1 MNRNIRILQNVMWG
15 AFGLVF
21 LGLIYWQLI
30 GANAILARDDNPRRV
45 IAEQRIRRGQI
56 LTANGVALAQTLTDE
71 NGLTQRRYPYPNL
84 ASVTGYYSV
93 RYGAGG
99 LESTFDHLLRGED
112 RQSEL
117 DRLLHRPPVGQNIT
131 VTIQLPAQI
140 AADTALAQANVTGAA
155 LVMNAQSGEVLVMAG
170 RPTFDPNTLDEQW
183 DALVADPSAPLLN
196 RATQGVF
203 PLGELVRVV
212 GMIGLF
218 EAGATIPPEPLTAPL
233 PELLAPLGGLGLS
246 ATAHQLQFDRP
257 LPVNLPSSAG
267 RIPTDLPNKAE
278 EIAATPLHVALMGAA
293 LLTAGAPP
301 TPTLISPVSSSAQPT
316 RLLGIDTAAWV
327 SGTLTE
333 FEALAS
339 PEVTGSEPLSWYV
352 GLQPTNPP
360 LVTVV
365 VVTTPQ
371 ANRRAAAEIARATLK
386 AITIPQQEE

>member
-21 LGLIYWQLI
+21 WGLVYWQLI
-30 GANAILARDDNPRRV
+30 GAGAILARDDNPRRV

-56 LTANGVALAQTLTDE
+56 STAGGVALAQTVTEAD
-71 NGLTQRRYPYPNL
+71 GLTRRRYPYPNL

-93 RYGAGG
+93 RYGTGG
-99 LESTFDHLLRGED
+99 LEAAFDGFLRGED

-140 AADTALAQANVTGAA
+140 AADTALAQANVTGAV

-170 RPTFDPNTLDEQW
+170 WPTFDPNTLDEQW

-212 GMIGLF
+212 GMVGLF
-218 EAGATIPPEPLTAPL
+218 EAGATSPPEPLTAPL
-233 PELLAPLGGLGLS
+233 PEMLAPLGGLGLA

-257 LPVNLPSSAG
+257 LKFDLPSSAG
-267 RIPTDLPNKAE
+267 LIPEDLPNKAG

-293 LLTAGAPP
+293 LLQDGTVPA
-301 TPTLISPVSSSAQPT
+301 PTLIYPVSPSAPPT

-327 SGTLTE
+327 SGVVPE

-339 PEVTGSEPLSWYV
+339 PEVTGSEPLSWYL
-352 GLQPTNPP
+352 GLQQTDPP

-371 ANRRAAAEIARATLK
+371 ADRRAAAGIARATLK
-386 AITIPQQEE
+386 AIVIR